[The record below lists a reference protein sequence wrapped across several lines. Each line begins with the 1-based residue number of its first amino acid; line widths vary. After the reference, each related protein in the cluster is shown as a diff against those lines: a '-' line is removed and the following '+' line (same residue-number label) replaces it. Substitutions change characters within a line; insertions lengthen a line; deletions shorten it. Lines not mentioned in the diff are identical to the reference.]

1 MNNYLS
7 FIDLINIFSFIIGL
21 QNLEENETQSAKTI
35 ELLQENDVDKANDK
49 QAHILLETLSTE
61 FEQQN
66 KTLAEIHQIL
76 QKVLEKVSNND

>member
-49 QAHILLETLSTE
+49 QAHILLEALSTE